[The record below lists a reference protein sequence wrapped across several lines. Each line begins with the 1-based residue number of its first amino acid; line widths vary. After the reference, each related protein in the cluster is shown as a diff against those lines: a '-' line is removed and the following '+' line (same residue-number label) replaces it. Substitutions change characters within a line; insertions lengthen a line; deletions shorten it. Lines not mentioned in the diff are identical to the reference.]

1 VIKSRKEKGQSL
13 IFAAA
18 IGQTPNLYTFNVPNR
33 TAMAI
38 LRNILQSFTAGLVY
52 CQLLVV
58 FCCLFVHHAKTG
70 GALAYETDSIK
81 DGKPEPQIF
90 QLTLGARVFFFSSST
105 FLSSPFENALRLA

>member
-1 VIKSRKEKGQSL
+1 
-13 IFAAA
+13 
-18 IGQTPNLYTFNVPNR
+18 
-33 TAMAI
+33 MAI
-38 LRNILQSFTAGLVY
+38 LRNILQSFAAGLVY

-58 FCCLFVHHAKTG
+58 FCCLFVHQAKPG

-90 QLTLGARVFFFSSST
+90 QLTLGARVFFSLISS

>member
-1 VIKSRKEKGQSL
+1 MCLEIRREKPKRPKERLLGRL
-13 IFAAA
+13 PIF
-18 IGQTPNLYTFNVPNR
+18 IYYTFNVPHQ

-38 LRNILQSFTAGLVY
+38 LRNILQSFAAGLVY

-58 FCCLFVHHAKTG
+58 FCCLFVHQAKPD

-90 QLTLGARVFFFSSST
+90 QLTLGARVFFFFFSS
-105 FLSSPFENALRLA
+105 FLSSPF